1 MCFCLIS
8 TLLNDCFIYT
18 LEYYK
23 FTWKLTKILSL
34 IASTTLAKEKQEVPS
49 EENSAKAEVADN
61 SEDCQ
66 VLIKFVH
73 DSDVVS
79 EHMQEY

>member
-1 MCFCLIS
+1 MIALS
-8 TLLNDCFIYT
+8 TLQNT
-18 LEYYK
+18 LSSPGN
-23 FTWKLTKILSL
+23 LTKILSL

-49 EENSAKAEVADN
+49 EENPAKAEVADN

-66 VLIKFVH
+66 VLMKFVH

-79 EHMQEY
+79 KHMQEY